1 MLPIKLSIEGLNSY
15 SEKVEIDFQRFY
27 ERRLFGIFGDTG
39 SGKSTILDAIF
50 LALYGRIP
58 RLGSQNL
65 DRAINPSNSKI
76 DITFSF
82 QMSDKVYRVERTIYK
97 SDRSSG
103 SKPKERLYMIG
114 EREQVLADK
123 KKEVD
128 DKVEKIIGMKFDE
141 FSKVVILPQNEFA
154 ELLKLEGAKRSEIIG
169 HLFDLN
175 IYGEPLYNVVSG
187 RLDRINKDRE
197 IMESKLKNL
206 EDISE
211 KSIAEMEEKLIKAKT
226 EREMLTQEN
235 AELNNK
241 RNLYERIR
249 DLNKKWEEKKQELK
263 KIEEGL
269 EEIEAMRERLKLDE
283 EMTPVKESFNEW
295 MKLKESISENMKR
308 RGQKERRLVEIA
320 EELRRIEIQ
329 KGEFDSSY
337 NEKKDVLNERLLD
350 ARKAM
355 ELMDEIERL
364 KRVRKEEEE
373 NIKRFEREGD
383 SLKRDIEKIDVEIRQ
398 IEGEIERVE
407 TGIKEISLSEEEKKL
422 YSVLPD
428 VLKKKKDIE
437 DREKSL
443 KKENESLI
451 NKKKE
456 YDSLL
461 KRLSGR
467 IVGIV
472 GKSIN
477 SHDEA
482 VELIVSKIDE
492 LELERKEKNKR
503 LEELRIADTAAGLSR
518 LLKEGEPCPVCGSR
532 EHPSPAKGE
541 RREEIERLSD
551 EITDIDEQIRRLK
564 DLREKE
570 INQLNTQCITLSENI
585 KQIQEKI
592 DELKNDVERFRQEL
606 LSIFPEEFVNNAEQ
620 MDRNFKTRQE
630 KREELEK
637 DLKRLTQS
645 RGEKKEILNEK
656 RSKMTELSTRLEE
669 RRAGLERLR
678 VDLDAKLDELN
689 RRTGGKR
696 PEDMKREAERGL
708 DELESMRKSFE
719 RSLSDKRLEKNTE
732 EIHLE
737 NIKKEIEKDQ
747 LRYSE
752 LETFLLKKAT
762 EKGVSIED
770 LRGFFL
776 DKEERDRVARKIE
789 DYERK
794 KNILFGELKQIE
806 RQIDELPLKD
816 LPEGEPER
824 TYRMLAELGERI
836 GNLNREIGAMEERIE
851 KGRKSL
857 EEKSSLLKSLEEI
870 KIESGRMDSLKK
882 LIEGKGMVRYLS
894 TCLMD
899 KILGYSNEILEK
911 IMGKRMAIRV
921 SSDLSFQVK
930 DFQYNSIRDVKTLSG
945 GEMFIIS
952 FALALSLSYYI
963 QSRRGKEIKFFFID
977 EGFSSLDKNLLEAVN
992 LVLESVR
999 SQKDK
1004 LVGLISHIDDVKSF
1018 VPQYLYVKRDR
1029 TGSSRIY

>member
-103 SKPKERLYMIG
+103 SKPKEKLYMIG

-128 DKVEKIIGMKFDE
+128 DKVEKIIGMRFDE

-154 ELLKLEGAKRSEIIG
+154 ELLKLGGAERSEIIG

-211 KSIAEMEEKLIKAKT
+211 ESIAEMEEKLIKAKT

-249 DLNKKWEEKKQELK
+249 DLNKKWEEKKKELK

-308 RGQKERRLVEIA
+308 REQKERRLVEIA
-320 EELRRIEIQ
+320 EEERRIEIE

-337 NEKKDVLNERLLD
+337 NEKKGVLSERLLD

-364 KRVRKEEEE
+364 KNSVKKEEE

-407 TGIKEISLSEEEKKL
+407 TSIKEMSLSEEEKKL

-428 VLKKKKDIE
+428 VLKKKRDIE

-492 LELERKEKNKR
+492 LESLKRGMNKK

-518 LLKEGEPCPVCGSR
+518 LLREGEPCPVCGSR

-585 KQIQEKI
+585 RQIKEKI

-606 LSIFPEEFVNNAEQ
+606 LSVFPEEFIDNAEQ

-656 RSKMTELSTRLEE
+656 RSKMTELSTRMEE

-689 RRTGGKR
+689 RKTGGKR
-696 PEDMKREAERGL
+696 PEDMKREAERG
-708 DELESMRKSFE
+708 
-719 RSLSDKRLEKNTE
+719 LEKNTE

-752 LETFLLKKAT
+752 LENFLLKKAT

-776 DKEERDRVARKIE
+776 DKEERDRVAREIE

-824 TYRMLAELGERI
+824 TYRMLAELGDRK

-870 KIESGRMDSLKK
+870 RIESGRMDSLKK

-911 IMGKRMAIRV
+911 IMGKRMALKV

-930 DFQYNSIRDVKTLSG
+930 DFQYNSTRDVKTLSG

-977 EGFSSLDKNLLEAVN
+977 EGFSSLDKSLLEAVN